1 MIIDKG
7 APDSAAR
14 ASAVLRQ
21 GKVAVIPTDTVY
33 GFSGIV
39 PETEGILRRIKGREA
54 GKPFIRL
61 IARPEDVF
69 LYSAEPVPREIVAL
83 WPAPFTLLVAAA
95 GGKTLAFRCPGD
107 VWLRSV
113 IAETGKPLFSTSVNR
128 AHKLPLTAIDNI
140 IREFGSE
147 VPLIVYS
154 ADCRAGLPSTILD
167 ISGGE
172 PRIVRQGD
180 FRLPPYI
187 GVRP

>member
-1 MIIDKG
+1 MIIDKD

-14 ASAVLRQ
+14 VSTVLRQ

-69 LYSAEPVPREIVAL
+69 LYSAEPVPREIIAL
-83 WPAPFTLLVAAA
+83 WTAPLTLLVAAA

-107 VWLRSV
+107 AWLRSV

-128 AHKLPLTAIDNI
+128 AHKPPLTAIDDI
-140 IREFGSE
+140 IREFGRE

-154 ADCRAGLPSTILD
+154 ADCRAKLPSTILD

-180 FRLPPYI
+180 FRLPPHI
-187 GVRP
+187 GLRP